1 MKGLNFIYCMKLV
14 KNIRCLILINL
25 KVFLEKTYLIKPRK
39 THRKQ
44 YILKSGDGWTC
55 RPVTC
60 NVSRNK
66 DLNVFNEC
74 FSEYWN
80 NHFTLTFT
88 AQKMKFSNKDF
99 FSKCDQIRR
108 NGWTHAILNGKLHFC
123 AYLRV
128 VGLFSS
134 LNPVE
139 KSKIQYFQPTRFF
152 HFSGQMIKW
161 NLNIANTNRIKNC
174 WL

>member
-108 NGWTHAILNGKLHFC
+108 NLRIWSHLLKKSLMENFIFCVVPNYKLT
-123 AYLRV
+123 
-128 VGLFSS
+128 
-134 LNPVE
+134 P
-139 KSKIQYFQPTRFF
+139 
-152 HFSGQMIKW
+152 
-161 NLNIANTNRIKNC
+161 RIKAFISPQIF
-174 WL
+174 